1 MADTNPSAEGRA
13 TRTRTTNADQH
24 PGLAVPVRKRRTK
37 AEMARDKALL
47 EEQKA
52 EKKRQQTQ
60 VIERIA
66 ELEDRMA
73 IDDAD
78 AVGSHPRNQKGS
90 CFVYLFFHLIELL
103 IQNRS

>member
-1 MADTNPSAEGRA
+1 
-13 TRTRTTNADQH
+13 
-24 PGLAVPVRKRRTK
+24 
-37 AEMARDKALL
+37 MARDKARL

-60 VIERIA
+60 GIERIA

-73 IDDAD
+73 IDDAG
-78 AVGSHPRNQKGS
+78 AVDSHPRNQKGS
-90 CFVYLFFHLIELL
+90 CFVYLFFRLIELL